1 MKNTFKFHEG
11 KEYNKDNK
19 KATKEI
25 INEFKNFQLKVREIM
40 NNSQNVGATDT
51 QSREEIII
59 YFIKELEKGDII

>member
-1 MKNTFKFHEG
+1 MKNTFKFYEG

-59 YFIKELEKGDII
+59 YFIKELEKGGLI